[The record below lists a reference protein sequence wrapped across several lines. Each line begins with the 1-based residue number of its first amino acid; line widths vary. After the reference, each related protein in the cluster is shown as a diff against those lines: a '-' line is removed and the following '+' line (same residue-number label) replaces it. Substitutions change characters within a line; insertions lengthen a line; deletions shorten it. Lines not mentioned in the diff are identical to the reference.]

1 MVIVSL
7 TIGLDRYTVSIS
19 IERGD
24 NKMNTA
30 TRIHRQGQQTI
41 VAPAGEVALEIRK
54 YQSNPDFNR
63 KFGKWEYV
71 GDSKEGKGVLYGNGK
86 LWVKEES
93 LAGTWGEVREINKQ
107 DVESW
112 RNTKLAAEAQG
123 KVRAVRT
130 KAIDTSMPYY
140 EPVVAPAGE
149 VAEPKYMTTEPA
161 HSALRTTQYP
171 EPDTLQARNTFIK
184 EKAATRQDIKRYNLP
199 PGAIALFGSDPVPVG
214 YVQVYA
220 SQLISKSIKN
230 KGKVLGGMYYFAPKL
245 VAEGVPKK
253 LEGEAWYTHSWN
265 ADKLGT
271 RVQLVLEAKWVNNKG
286 QLTKLGEKIAQSKW
300 GDLTPAAQN
309 VLRRGLDKLYGRP
322 VALPTAE
329 TGG

>member
-1 MVIVSL
+1 VKGGTKV
-7 TIGLDRYTVSIS
+7 
-19 IERGD
+19 
-24 NKMNTA
+24 KA
-30 TRIHRQGQQTI
+30 
-41 VAPAGEVALEIRK
+41 
-54 YQSNPDFNR
+54 
-63 KFGKWEYV
+63 
-71 GDSKEGKGVLYGNGK
+71 KGVSEG
-86 LWVKEES
+86 
-93 LAGTWGEVREINKQ
+93 IPI
-107 DVESW
+107 
-112 RNTKLAAEAQG
+112 LAAECAVCG
-123 KVRAVRT
+123 THYNVRWV
-130 KAIDTSMPYY
+130 AIVASHYTFSGYVCLRC
-140 EPVVAPAGE
+140 EPKQNPETGE
-149 VAEPKYMTTEPA
+149 VKEPKYMTTEPA